1 MVVGALVLAVYFWPI
16 WVGEPIPY
24 RYWQL
29 HMWIPNIDSIRIGW
43 I

>member
-1 MVVGALVLAVYFWPI
+1 MSKKILRQGYFWPI